1 MKRIILG
8 IVAVFLAVGLYNY
21 VHSSPLGVALSP
33 DSSTPTTTPAR
44 LASVKTVQVLHPRGY
59 ERERDFGR
67 AWGYDYD
74 HNGCDTRDD
83 ILRRDLTDVRTD
95 GCEVTSGVL
104 HDRYTGKTIAF
115 HRGPG
120 SSLAVQIDHLVP
132 LKRAWSLGAYAWPQ
146 SRREAYA
153 NDPAVLLAADGSSN
167 EAKSDQGPDG
177 WRPRRAEWCDYARRY
192 TAVLVKYHLPET
204 PAARSELATML
215 GTC

>member
-1 MKRIILG
+1 MKKILIPIAAFVVG
-8 IVAVFLAVGLYNY
+8 VGLWNY
-21 VHSSPLGVALSP
+21 ISGLHVFQA
-33 DSSTPTTTPAR
+33 TPEPATTATPAK
-44 LASVKTVQVLHPRGY
+44 LASVKTVRTLHSRGY
-59 ERERDFGR
+59 EREQDFGR

-104 HDRYTGKTIAF
+104 HDPYTGKTISF

-146 SRREAYA
+146 TRREAYA
-153 NDPAVLLAADGSSN
+153 NDPAVLLAADGPSN

-177 WRPRRAEWCDYARRY
+177 WRPRRAEWCDYATRY

-215 GTC
+215 GTCER